1 MNTTLVTLI
10 ILADQSTLDDIA
22 ASYKTLDSINRWVKD
37 CFRELDVIDANQC
50 WEDQL
55 FDLQQSERT
64 NDKAMVKI
72 LMSACKQWQAIA

>member
-22 ASYKTLDSINRWVKD
+22 ASYKTLDSINSWVKD
-37 CFRELDVIDANQC
+37 CFRELSVIDKNQC
-50 WEDQL
+50 WEEQI

-64 NDKAMVKI
+64 NNKAMVKI
-72 LMSACKQWQAIA
+72 LKSACKQWQAIA

>member
-1 MNTTLVTLI
+1 MNPTLVTLI
-10 ILADQSTLDDIA
+10 IRAEQSTLDDIA
-22 ASYKTLDSINRWVKD
+22 ASYRTLDSITRWVKD
-37 CFRELDVIDANQC
+37 CFRETGVIDQNQC
-50 WEDQL
+50 WEEQI